1 MVIRHGER
9 GAERWILALFFEHFL
24 HQVIEFNQCLLA
36 LDYAGRLLNFAIQ
49 FLFSARVRVLHQSE
63 QTRIA
68 IDEVSDRIAQ
78 PAKQP
83 LLCHALSSSLSKLLH
98 ILCQLFKPFISIF
111 LAPLR
116 SFLQSQ
122 NGGWC
127 VLLLKIAQ
135 VFWAGLW
142 IHGGAW

>member
-98 ILCQLFKPFISIF
+98 ILCQLFKPFISISAM
-111 LAPLR
+111 L
-116 SFLQSQ
+116 ST
-122 NGGWC
+122 
-127 VLLLKIAQ
+127 
-135 VFWAGLW
+135 
-142 IHGGAW
+142 